1 MRDASRARVVERQP
15 SSGRRKL
22 RQAVALD
29 LGHAESLTGRGEGQL
44 VGFSPTSG
52 SPSAS
57 DPSLFRAVSLGGHS
71 RCNRDGC
78 SRLSTSGSQLTIC
91 KHRR

>member
-29 LGHAESLTGRGEGQL
+29 LGHGESLTGRGEGP
-44 VGFSPTSG
+44 VGRIFADERQP
-52 SPSAS
+52 
-57 DPSLFRAVSLGGHS
+57 FRE
-71 RCNRDGC
+71 
-78 SRLSTSGSQLTIC
+78 
-91 KHRR
+91 